1 MQRLAL
7 INGAEQAQRFGARYH
22 GMSVDLLAW
31 GRKGT
36 AVRTVPII
44 LTVVCYLDASAV
56 TVLQRKVKSPMD
68 AKKWH
73 QENR

>member
-1 MQRLAL
+1 
-7 INGAEQAQRFGARYH
+7 
-22 GMSVDLLAW
+22 MSVDLLAW

-44 LTVVCYLDASAV
+44 LTVVCHLDASAV